1 MDVLDS
7 GTEADLMALHRV
19 AIRRVEGGKRVAES
33 LYLHSSLLGEQA
45 PEAQRLVEAARH
57 AAQIGPDDFNVV
69 RFSLRK
75 PEVALL
81 SYPTFFEDA
90 FPAVRRSWLVDLS
103 IGRVS
108 ESDFSAQD
116 NPAILHRKEALLPE
130 DHPRRAEFRSLT
142 EALED
147 YGAFDRPLHLIGRRS
162 FWEETL
168 AELGLRVEDHR
179 LLAPGG
185 VSPAKGEAGPLE
197 PTVARHRTAISR
209 SRLSTPMQALARW
222 DFFDGTPS
230 VLDYGCGRGDD
241 VRALAAAGVPARGWD
256 PHFATDTPLEPA
268 DVVNLGFVLN
278 VIEKPEERAEAL
290 RRAFSLTRRVLA
302 VAVMLAGKGGGSEHG
317 DGVLT
322 SRGTFQRYYTQA
334 ELREYVARVLGREPV
349 NVGPGVV
356 FAFRSD
362 EEEQAFLARRQRS
375 AVVQTDRFYVA
386 PLSVRERV
394 AKPTVYER
402 HQDLLDEFWAVA
414 LELGRLPE
422 PGEFRREGE
431 LREAL
436 PSLRRAFSSLPYT
449 DKEEELRR
457 VAERRTDDL
466 LVYMALN
473 VFERRR
479 SFQALPLG
487 VQRDV
492 RVFFGSY
499 KTGLECAKLALF
511 EAGDREKT
519 VAHGA
524 SAAAAGLGVLDPEDN
539 DYTFRAATLP
549 QQPPTIR
556 IIVGCAE
563 RLEPMNSD
571 VDFLKIHGSGDR
583 VSYLAFDGIETRA
596 LPLLSRRTVVDLRRQ
611 RVADVP
617 GETRDGQRVL
627 LGKAAFMEVGAAGR
641 EQQQRFDEELRR
653 KLNSVKVG
661 IGPGHRALAR
671 MLAAAGVVTRRA
683 TASTQVQA
691 GRGNA
696 NR

>member
-1 MDVLDS
+1 MGLLGS
-7 GTEADLMALHRV
+7 GIEPDLVALHRV
-19 AIRRVEGGKRVAES
+19 AARRVEGGKRVAEAV
-33 LYLHSSLLGEQA
+33 YLHSTLLAQQA
-45 PEAQRLVEAARH
+45 PEPQRLVKAACQ
-57 AAQIGPDDFNVV
+57 AAQVGPDDFNVV
-69 RFSLRK
+69 RLSLRR

-81 SYPTFFEDA
+81 SYPGFFEEA

-108 ESDFSAQD
+108 ESDFAAQG

-142 EALED
+142 DALED

-162 FWEETL
+162 YWEDTL
-168 AELGLRVEDHR
+168 AELGLQLENHR
-179 LLAPGG
+179 LVVHDG
-185 VSPAKGEAGPLE
+185 VGPAKSKAGTSE
-197 PTVARHRTAISR
+197 PAVARHRTAISR

-222 DFFDGTPS
+222 GFFDGAPS

-268 DVVNLGFVLN
+268 DVVNLGFVVN

-290 RRAFSLTRRVLA
+290 RRAFSLARRVLA
-302 VAVMLAGKGGGSEHG
+302 VAVMLAGKGGGSEHA

-334 ELREYVARVLGREPV
+334 ELRNYVGQVLGREPV

-375 AVVQTDRFYVA
+375 AVVQTDRFYVP
-386 PLSVRERV
+386 PLPVRERV
-394 AKPTVYER
+394 ARPSVYER
-402 HQDLLDEFWAVA
+402 HQELLHEFWAAVV
-414 LELGRLPE
+414 ELGRLPE

-431 LREAL
+431 LRETLA
-436 PSLRRAFSSLPYT
+436 SSRRAFSSLPFP
-449 DKEEELRR
+449 DKDEELRR
-457 VAERRTDDL
+457 AAERRASDL

-479 SFQALPLG
+479 SFQALPLS

-492 RVFFGSY
+492 RAFFGSY
-499 KTGLECAKLALF
+499 KAGLERAKLALF

-519 VAHGA
+519 AAHAA
-524 SAAAAGLGVLDPEDN
+524 SAATAGLGVLDPDNN

-549 QQPPTIR
+549 QQPSAIR
-556 IIVGCAE
+556 IIAGCAE
-563 RLEPMNSD
+563 RLEPMNTD

-583 VSYLAFDGIETRA
+583 VSYLAFDGFVSRA

-611 RVADVP
+611 RVAEIS

-627 LGKAAFMEVGAAGR
+627 LGKAAFMECGAAGR
-641 EQQQRFDEELRR
+641 EQQERFDDELRR
-653 KLNSVKVG
+653 KLNFAKVG
-661 IGPGHRALAR
+661 VGPGHRALAR
-671 MLAAAGVVTRRA
+671 MLAAAGVVARRSTAAMQA
-683 TASTQVQA
+683 TPAVEV
-691 GRGNA
+691 
-696 NR
+696 